1 MDGPSD
7 AHLTEIEITV
17 LIGLFKHLVASPDL
31 DTWMQV
37 KLSDAALAP
46 TLEQLNSIAVPH

>member
-17 LIGLFKHLVASPDL
+17 LIGLFKHLVAPPDL

-37 KLSDAALAP
+37 KLSDSTLAT